1 MGIMP
6 FTFSSISGL
15 NSASRIGVY
24 VYPGLIALTRDY
36 WIPWKNR
43 GLMGANGKLLA
54 TFADSL
60 RNRTLDG
67 KAIAAKLYGALQAQR
82 DEAGILK
89 IVWYGASV
97 EMELANGE
105 HWAIE
110 CIGPDAFRVYPG
122 IVRQDTVTWLNLWV
136 VADYTL
142 EKMIEEVNR
151 VTQTPANEK

>member
-1 MGIMP
+1 MG
-6 FTFSSISGL
+6 
-15 NSASRIGVY
+15 V
-24 VYPGLIALTRDY
+24 
-36 WIPWKNR
+36 
-43 GLMGANGKLLA
+43 NGKLLA
-54 TFADSL
+54 TFADGL
-60 RNRTLDG
+60 RNGTLDG
-67 KAIAAKLYGALQAQR
+67 KTIAARLYGALHAQR
-82 DEAGILK
+82 DEAGILE

-105 HWAIE
+105 HWAVE

-122 IVRQDTVTWLNLWV
+122 IVRQDIVTWLNLWV